1 MDFARKVAAAY
12 QFALNG
18 LAKNNKDMIR
28 ALTMLA
34 LEDIEYCD
42 AIALVIQQQVY
53 KVILIF
59 IHSTF
64 FQKKNIFFIHLF
76 KFD

>member
-1 MDFARKVAAAY
+1 MDFARRVAAAY

-18 LAKNNKDMIR
+18 LKKNDKNMIR

-53 KVILIF
+53 KVIFIF

-64 FQKKNIFFIHLF
+64 FFKNKHFFS
-76 KFD
+76 